1 MPQMEALMSLT
12 KIYIAIA
19 VSAALAASSTGC
31 RQFKELV
38 NEEPKT
44 QTTQVQKSSIQEEE
58 QPLILQNSSL
68 NEVER
73 AEIEAMYGDR
83 EAERKA
89 RRKRV
94 FEF

>member
-1 MPQMEALMSLT
+1 MSLT
-12 KIYIAIA
+12 KLCAISTVAVLA
-19 VSAALAASSTGC
+19 VSLAGC

-38 NEEPKT
+38 NEEPKAKT
-44 QTTQVQKSSIQEEE
+44 AAQAQQNSVQEEN
-58 QPLILQNSSL
+58 QPLILQDSTL
-68 NEVER
+68 NDVER

-94 FEF
+94 FGF

>member
-1 MPQMEALMSLT
+1 MSLT

-19 VSAALAASSTGC
+19 VSAALTASSTGC

-38 NEEPKT
+38 NEESKT

-94 FEF
+94 FGF

>member
-1 MPQMEALMSLT
+1 MPQTEALMSLT

-19 VSAALAASSTGC
+19 VSAVLAASSTGC

-94 FEF
+94 FGF

>member
-1 MPQMEALMSLT
+1 MSLT

-19 VSAALAASSTGC
+19 VSAALTASSTGC

-94 FEF
+94 FGF

>member
-1 MPQMEALMSLT
+1 MSLT

-19 VSAALAASSTGC
+19 VSAALSASSTGC

-38 NEEPKT
+38 NAEPKT

-94 FEF
+94 FGF